1 MAVQASP
8 LERLA
13 RRAPGPRVRPKP
25 PGPPG
30 PAGPPAR
37 PDRPAPG
44 LSERRTPARAPAGG
58 QPGAGQQATGRRWRH
73 GRGYRL
79 AGALLSAAA
88 LIVAG
93 SFALVLSG
101 RAAAGHSQGGGARE
115 LPAAAAA
122 RNLAATWVADQV
134 SRTAI
139 VSCDPAMCRTLEA
152 HGFPARGVFELGPD
166 TTSPLRSDII
176 VATPAI
182 RAQFGSLLSSAY
194 APAVIA
200 SFGTGPLRTD
210 IRQIAPHGAAA
221 YWTAVDADLLNRKN
235 SGAELLH
242 SNRVT
247 ASGAARKQLAAGQID
262 SRLLLTIAGMA
273 AVRPVA
279 IVLFGSSAPGAS
291 PRLPLRLVE
300 VTEAGEGSHA
310 TSRSADP
317 AFVRSMLGF
326 LRIQHAP
333 FLPLRIATVRTSL
346 GQTVLRVEFAAPSPL
361 GLLGPHT

>member
-1 MAVQASP
+1 
-8 LERLA
+8 
-13 RRAPGPRVRPKP
+13 
-25 PGPPG
+25 
-30 PAGPPAR
+30 
-37 PDRPAPG
+37 
-44 LSERRTPARAPAGG
+44 
-58 QPGAGQQATGRRWRH
+58 
-73 GRGYRL
+73 
-79 AGALLSAAA
+79 
-88 LIVAG
+88 VAG

-122 RNLAATWVADQV
+122 RNLAATWVAGQV

-221 YWTAVDADLLNRKN
+221 YWAAVDADLLNRKN